1 MPNNDNIQDTETQAK
16 TLEQKIKEMYPLVG
30 LGISSAE
37 HPDFSSTMESFA
49 NAKDFPAFFDRIIA
63 AGNRIIR
70 TAQLLDET
78 IPKIKQIIYKAV
90 TPLDESQTIFSDKT
104 IKAMQIFSA
113 LCPYIEKEADEHPE
127 KYTGEGFSTANE
139 LLAAA
144 ARRARE
150 DGQDIPVLRAEEA
163 VRRDEKENEKEPSQK
178 AIARDKG
185 AIMSL
190 NGHVS
195 IPSNKDYQDSFTS
208 SKIKGLPGSFA
219 EFEFDEK
226 DGRLYEESL
235 AGKSFLP
242 VDQIH
247 GGALMSLLQIANID
261 LREYNSRENSTIG
274 VYVPGVL
281 KDAGI
286 DYRPR
291 IRDSQTK
298 ELVKREKLDE
308 QTAKHLR
315 LDRFLNLIN
324 PFENRVGYIPG
335 EGWYSIAKFV
345 SWDEKTE
352 VAYIAVPYEIKIIE
366 KIMLYSDGYT
376 AISEI
381 FHANIVSE
389 NPVAIEL
396 ANRIAVGVIER
407 GVTRSQSQTYK
418 SDEPPKLA
426 RRTTTKTDKHGNKQ
440 TVTETFAQDPPER
453 QIKKTIQTEDGGT
466 IEKII
471 NNPKEKAKNIVWEC
485 SFQRLINDCPQLS
498 RELRIIR
505 NGDFDNKAMRIN
517 KKLKDVFDAAI
528 RIITTKSDMPHY
540 YKDLKIRTVKY
551 DHYKAP
557 TSSTLNNKLII
568 SHKGKNEDFQD

>member
-16 TLEQKIKEMYPLVG
+16 TLEQKIKEMYPFVG

-37 HPDFSSTMESFA
+37 LPDFYSM
-49 NAKDFPAFFDRIIA
+49 FDHIVA
-63 AGNRIIR
+63 AGNRIIK

-90 TPLDESQTIFSDKT
+90 TPIDESQSIFSDET

-127 KYTGEGFSTANE
+127 KYTGEGSSTAND

-150 DGQDIPVLRAEEA
+150 DGQDIPVLRAEET
-163 VRRDEKENEKEPSQK
+163 VRQDDKENEKKPSRNTLAK
-178 AIARDKG
+178 EKG

-208 SKIKGLPGSFA
+208 RKIKGLPGSFA
-219 EFEFDEK
+219 EFQFDEK

-235 AGKSFLP
+235 AGKTFLP

-247 GGALMSLLQIANID
+247 VGALMGLLQIANID

-274 VYVPGVL
+274 VYIPGIL
-281 KDAGI
+281 NDANI

-308 QTAKHLR
+308 QTAKQLR
-315 LDRFLNLIN
+315 LERFLNLIN
-324 PFENRVGYIPG
+324 IKQLEDKVGYIQG
-335 EGWYSIAKFV
+335 EGYYSIIKFI
-345 SWDEKTE
+345 SWDEE
-352 VAYIAVPYEIKIIE
+352 SEIAYISVPYEIKIIE
-366 KIMLYSDGYT
+366 KAVLYDGYT

-418 SDEPPKLA
+418 SDEPQKLA
-426 RRTTTKTDKHGNKQ
+426 RRTTTKTDKNGNKQ

-505 NGDFDNKAMRIN
+505 NGEFDNKAMRIN
-517 KKLKDVFDAAI
+517 KKLKDVFDAAF

-540 YKDLKIRTVKY
+540 YKDFQIISGKL

-568 SHKGKNEDFQD
+568 SHKGKNEDFQE